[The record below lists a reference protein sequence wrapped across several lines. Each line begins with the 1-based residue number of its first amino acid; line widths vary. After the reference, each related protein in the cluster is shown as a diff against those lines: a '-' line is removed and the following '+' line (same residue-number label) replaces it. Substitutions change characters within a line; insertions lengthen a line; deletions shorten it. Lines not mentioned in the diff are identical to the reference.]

1 MSFPPLVSSTPPPLD
16 HNFRESDDDDEF
28 GDFAAGALDGS
39 STTSESP
46 QKLLTPLQTPVSSVA
61 PSPRVNGTTDYS
73 PSPKPP
79 TIDPKKDL
87 DDDIIITVEKT
98 NDTVSSIKLDNRTS
112 GSLKDNDYDSTNIE
126 PSDTYN
132 NVSSPD
138 KRSFDHILD
147 DKSSE
152 NDIDKKDIDLRLVT
166 SSNSSSLAD
175 SCFKSDSSTNIE
187 ANDDV
192 EPLSLVLDDPTTSG
206 DHQDQPDYQGNPR
219 PPDLEDDF
227 YDYDKFNNSLECD
240 YDSNNC
246 LKNPADSP
254 QDDDQHLQDHRT
266 QKRIPEPSEDI
277 FGDITSEF
285 STYLINSHGNN
296 EFVHHFTISE
306 ADGDHER
313 VLEAPVHHPDDKS
326 NDKFAQFDVEFC
338 GSERVEIVKS
348 VNNNLSVQ
356 GEFQDDFCDH
366 RGGEEGRGAG
376 GETVVEGE
384 EISTKKLDLLGGL
397 ETLETSSGA
406 GDDLESFSRF
416 REGESTCARIGEGE
430 GGVSGTLGREGKS
443 GGDGDEFSEWEFQ
456 GDDNF
461 GDFADF
467 SSESVA
473 QGQSDWGKDAQGTG
487 LVAGDDGGDGDDEF
501 GDFGSCPA
509 PVEENHVSF
518 DLRESICRIDNKNVA
533 NKIEDIILNMFP
545 TVPEPRPVDVAT
557 LIAGED
563 VIWSSLKNIEETNA
577 LSYQWSNSASNNAL
591 LGALG
596 IDSRNILFGPRWNPN
611 IPRFAANL
619 GYAPLEPMKASS
631 AEGHPSITSSSSK
644 SQNSTNLEEVP
655 AAQFDW
661 NSSGLVNPLDASGG
675 LSALLP
681 LDLLYPFDPLLTTP
695 HCSGHSESYHH
706 HAACTRSSIYYY
718 PGDSPIDS
726 PAEAG
731 PLKHPR
737 QPQTSRIIEPLP
749 GPSTIDW
756 KKKPKASE
764 LKADPRI
771 SSQKLLKPQ
780 QKPLPVNSTPKV
792 EPNKCDIK
800 SGDRKGS
807 LVKRDPEHTVLD
819 RYGRQMVVK
828 PETVQVLKQLP
839 DLSFLSA
846 RTLLFNPEQKQI
858 IQDLGAMINRKM
870 PG

>member
-16 HNFRESDDDDEF
+16 HNFRESDEDDEF

-46 QKLLTPLQTPVSSVA
+46 QKLLTPLQTPLSSVA

-73 PSPKPP
+73 PSPKPV

-87 DDDIIITVEKT
+87 DEDIIITVEKT

-112 GSLKDNDYDSTNIE
+112 GSLQDNDYDPNNVE

-132 NVSSPD
+132 SHSSPD

-147 DKSSE
+147 AKSSD

-187 ANDDV
+187 PNDDP
-192 EPLSLVLDDPTTSG
+192 EPLSLVLDDPTAPG
-206 DHQDQPDYQGNPR
+206 DHQDQSEYQINPR

-240 YDSNNC
+240 YDSNNR
-246 LKNPADSP
+246 LKTSGDSP
-254 QDDDQHLQDHRT
+254 QDDDRQLDDYKTEKRNLQ
-266 QKRIPEPSEDI
+266 PSENI
-277 FGDITSEF
+277 FADITSEF

-296 EFVHHFTISE
+296 EFGHHFTISE
-306 ADGDHER
+306 ADGDHDKT
-313 VLEAPVHHPDDKS
+313 LEAPVHHSDDQS
-326 NDKFAQFDVEFC
+326 NDTFAQFDVEFC
-338 GSERVEIVKS
+338 RNERVEVVKS
-348 VNNNLSVQ
+348 VNSNVSVRA
-356 GEFQDDFCDH
+356 EFQDDFCEY
-366 RGGEEGRGAG
+366 RGEREGGEEII
-376 GETVVEGE
+376 VEGE
-384 EISTKKLDLLGGL
+384 EISTKKLNLLGDL
-397 ETLETSSGA
+397 ETLESSLVV
-406 GDDLESFSRF
+406 DDDFENFSAF
-416 REGESTCARIGEGE
+416 REGESTCARIGEEEASGILSEE
-430 GGVSGTLGREGKS
+430 GKREGD
-443 GGDGDEFSEWEFQ
+443 DGDEFSEWKFQ
-456 GDDNF
+456 GDDDF

-467 SSESVA
+467 SSEPVA
-473 QGQSDWGKDAQGTG
+473 QGQSDWGNDAQGTG
-487 LVAGDDGGDGDDEF
+487 LVVGDDGGDDDEF
-501 GDFGSCPA
+501 GDFGDFGSCPTT
-509 PVEENHVSF
+509 VEENHVSF
-518 DLRESICRIDNKNVA
+518 DLRESICRIDNQNVA
-533 NKIEDIILNMFP
+533 NKIEDIVVNMFP
-545 TVPEPRPVDVAT
+545 PVPERSPVDVAT
-557 LIAGED
+557 LIPGDD

-577 LSYQWSNSASNNAL
+577 LSYQWSNSTSNNAL

-619 GYAPLEPMKASS
+619 GYAPLEPMKASN
-631 AEGHPSITSSSSK
+631 AEGHPSITSSASK
-644 SQNSTNLEEVP
+644 SQNPSNVEEVP

-731 PLKHPR
+731 PPKHPR
-737 QPQTSRIIEPLP
+737 QLQASRIIEPLP

-756 KKKPKASE
+756 KKKPEMSE
-764 LKADPRI
+764 LKPDPRV
-771 SSQKLLKPQ
+771 SSQKLQKVQ
-780 QKPLPVNSTPKV
+780 QKPIPVNSTPKL

-800 SGDRKGS
+800 SGHRKGS
-807 LVKRDPEHTVLD
+807 LGRRDPEHTVLD

-846 RTLLFNPEQKQI
+846 RTLLFNPEHKQI
-858 IQDLGAMINRKM
+858 VQDLGAMINRKM